1 MDAFLSPRER
11 NRRERI
17 LNGPIWSTVLWI
29 TGPLALYAFFNFL
42 YMFFDIVIVA
52 TIGNAEV
59 ASVVFIDEIKTAF
72 LAFGG
77 GIAAGGS
84 VIVARHY
91 GANQMDEARKNAS
104 ASFVIAFLFA
114 SLIAGLL
121 ILLGE
126 PFLRLFNA
134 PEEVIQ
140 TGMGYFNVQILS
152 TALMAINAVYF
163 GLEKAKGNSSMI
175 LYLNVASMLVKLA
188 LSVLF
193 VFGLGK
199 GTTHVALA
207 TLISQA
213 FLMVVALFVLFS
225 PKNSLGIK
233 WKTLKLDWAT
243 IQPIVLLAI
252 PVMAGKFLFSMGKV
266 IVNGMAAFYG
276 TAAVAAL
283 GVAIKVTQGANSIP
297 LVFEESATAIIS
309 QNIGAG
315 KLKRA
320 FGTYR
325 YSALYAVLI
334 GLVGMTATLLMLD
347 WLVGLFTT
355 SADPMYRQMIVDI
368 YHWEKFSTFTSAG
381 IAIITGVFIGFKM
394 TKISFLFN
402 VIRLFVFRIPLLY
415 VLQRIGIGYISL
427 GYIMFYSNL
436 ATTLVAAVLLYLFY
450 RKIKAYGYLGMRID
464 HDTPIS
470 SAA

>member
-1 MDAFLSPRER
+1 LNVLSARESK
-11 NRRERI
+11 RRERI
-17 LNGPIWSTVLWI
+17 LNGPLWSTVLWI

-91 GANQMDEARKNAS
+91 GANRMEEAKQNAA
-104 ASFVIAFLFA
+104 ASFLVAFLFA
-114 SLIAGLL
+114 AVVAGLL
-121 ILLGE
+121 VLLGE

-134 PEEVIQ
+134 PEEVIE

-163 GLEKAKGNSSMI
+163 GIEKAKGNSSI
-175 LYLNVASMLVKLA
+175 VLYLNVVSMLLKLA

-207 TLISQA
+207 TLFSQA
-213 FLMVVALFVLFS
+213 FLTIIALGVLFS
-225 PKNSLGIK
+225 PKNSLSIE
-233 WKTLKLDWAT
+233 WKKLSLDWT
-243 IQPIVLLAI
+243 VIKPIVLLAL

-297 LVFEESATAIIS
+297 LVFEESETAIIS
-309 QNIGAG
+309 QNLGAG

-320 FGTYR
+320 FGTYA
-325 YSALYAVLI
+325 YSAVYAVLI

-347 WLVGLFTT
+347 WLVNLFAT
-355 SADPMYRQMIVDI
+355 SADPVYRQMIVDI
-368 YHWEKFSTFTSAG
+368 YHWEKFSTYTSAG

-394 TKISFLFN
+394 TNVSFLLN
-402 VIRLFVFRIPLLY
+402 VVRLFVFRIPLLFA
-415 VLQRIGIGYISL
+415 LQKLGVGYLSL
-427 GYIMFYSNL
+427 GYIMFFSNL
-436 ATTLVAAVLLYLFY
+436 ATTIVAAILLYLFY
-450 RKIKAYGYLGMRID
+450 RKVKAYGYLGMRLD
-464 HDTPIS
+464 QDTPIS